1 MKYRL
6 RQARILLPLLLLSS
20 CSWFGDK
27 EEEINKPAELRR
39 FVSELDIVSLWSRK
53 VGGGAEDKAIRLE
66 PAIAGSR
73 VFAASASGTV
83 MALQAGNG
91 RPLWQRQ
98 VKDFYVGKELKNAFA
113 KDVDVITGGVGVGAD
128 LVLVGTAAGDVVALF
143 QSDGSL
149 AWRSR
154 VSSEVLAPPQAID
167 DLIVAQTID
176 GKVAGFDALSGE
188 RKWIF
193 STSIPSLTLRG
204 TSTPLVGDG
213 VVIAG
218 FSNGRVALI
227 DPIKGVAA
235 IDERIATAMG
245 RSDLERLVD
254 IDGRMIFTGGRL
266 YVASYQG
273 RLVAIDL
280 NAGRPLW
287 SEEASS
293 VVGLGSGFGNVY
305 LAHDDD
311 RITAM
316 DMDNGRVQWDIEALL
331 NRDVTVPVATGS
343 YVALGDFEGY
353 LHIIAQSDG
362 RFVARR
368 RVDSAGIFTPIVS
381 DGSRLYVMGNSGKL
395 FAFEIR

>member
-1 MKYRL
+1 MKSML
-6 RQARILLPLLLLSS
+6 NQIQILIVLVLLSG

-27 EEEINKPAELRR
+27 EEEINQPEPLQR
-39 FVSELDIVSLWSRK
+39 FSAELDIVSLWSRK
-53 VGGGAEDKAIRLE
+53 IGGGAEDKAIRLE
-66 PAIAGSR
+66 PAVVGSR
-73 VFAASASGTV
+73 IFAASASGIV
-83 MALQAGNG
+83 MALQVGNG

-113 KDVDVITGGVGVGAD
+113 EDVDVITGGVGVGGE
-128 LVLVGTAAGDVVALF
+128 LVLVGTAAGDVVALY

-154 VSSEVLAPPQAID
+154 VSSEVLAPPQVID

-176 GKVAGFDALSGE
+176 GKVSAFDIMSGE
-188 RKWIF
+188 QKWIF

-204 TSTPLVGDG
+204 TSTPLIGDD

-218 FSNGRVALI
+218 FSNGRIALI
-227 DPIKGVAA
+227 DPRKGVAA
-235 IDERIATAMG
+235 VDERIAAATG

-254 IDGRMIFTGGRL
+254 IDGRMIFSGGRL
-266 YVASYQG
+266 FVVTYQG
-273 RLVAIDL
+273 RIVAIDL
-280 NAGRPLW
+280 NEGRSLW

-293 VVGLGSGFGNVY
+293 VVGMGSGFGNVY
-305 LAHDDD
+305 LAHDND

-316 DMDNGRVQWDIEALL
+316 DMDNGRVQWDIQALL
-331 NRDVTVPVATGS
+331 NRDVTVPVAAGS
-343 YVALGDFEGY
+343 YIAVGDFEGY
-353 LHIIAQSDG
+353 LHIVAQSDG

-368 RVDSAGIFTPIVS
+368 KVDNAGIFTPVVS
-381 DGSRLYVMGNSGKL
+381 DGSLLYVMGNSGKL